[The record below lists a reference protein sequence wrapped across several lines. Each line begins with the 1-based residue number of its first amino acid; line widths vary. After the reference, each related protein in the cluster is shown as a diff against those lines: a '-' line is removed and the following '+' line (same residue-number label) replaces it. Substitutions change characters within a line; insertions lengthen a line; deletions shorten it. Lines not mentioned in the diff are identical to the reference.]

1 MDNKENNDLVV
12 ELKYSGEILVLR
24 TIQDYDPIL
33 AGLLYDHS
41 KNQKRA
47 AAVKKYTGSDT
58 FPMEVEDRMRIIANL
73 IIDRI
78 LEDKRLGKLKT
89 KKMLESN

>member
-1 MDNKENNDLVV
+1 MSNAENQILV
-12 ELKYSGEILVLR
+12 ELKYDGEILVFR
-24 TIQDYDPIL
+24 KIQDYDPVL
-33 AGLLYDHS
+33 GGFLYDNS

-47 AAVKKYTGSDT
+47 AAVKKYTGNDS
-58 FPMEVEDRMRIIANL
+58 FPMEVEDRMRVIANL

-78 LEDKRLGKLKT
+78 LEDKRMGKLKT